1 MTQAACV
8 PSVFSGNGFLSFA
21 CFCAA
26 EISNISNLC
35 YLPAANVQALFS
47 SLFKKQNLI
56 LDLQVR
62 QLLLLTQRPGRP
74 CGREEHVRLET
85 SKPQKLEPGDPS
97 PFETPPDTVRG
108 GLPLRR
114 HFLLTI
120 RRHELPALT
129 EQPLQTMP
137 AT

>member
-8 PSVFSGNGFLSFA
+8 PSVFSGSGFLSFA

-35 YLPAANVQALFS
+35 YLPAAKVQALFS

-85 SKPQKLEPGDPS
+85 SKPQNV
-97 PFETPPDTVRG
+97 FETPPDTVRG

>member
-35 YLPAANVQALFS
+35 YLPAAKVQALFS